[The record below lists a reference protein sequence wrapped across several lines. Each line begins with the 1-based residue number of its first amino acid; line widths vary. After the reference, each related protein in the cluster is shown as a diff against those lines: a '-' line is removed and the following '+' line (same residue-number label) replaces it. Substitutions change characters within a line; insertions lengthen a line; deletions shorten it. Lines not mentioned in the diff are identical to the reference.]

1 MACYA
6 YGAVDGDFGVKEDVM
21 IRRILSFILLAWALG
36 FAWFALLLPQPASL
50 AKTDAV
56 VVLTGGA
63 QRIDRGLQILEAGKA
78 KRMLISGVDRDVKPV
93 ELAAEYD
100 RDIKL
105 FDCCIDLGFRSVDTR
120 SNALETARWAARH
133 KVKTLRLVTHD
144 WHMRRARFELD
155 RALPDNITV
164 TNDAVST
171 KPPLGILFTEYN
183 KYWLRAIASLVGV

>member
-1 MACYA
+1 
-6 YGAVDGDFGVKEDVM
+6 M
-21 IRRILSFILLAWALG
+21 IRRLLSFVLLSWALG

-63 QRIDRGLQILEAGKA
+63 QRIDRGLEILEGGKA
-78 KRMLISGVDRDVKPV
+78 KRMLISGVDRDVRPT
-93 ELAAEYD
+93 ELAKQYN
-100 RDIKL
+100 RPVRL
-105 FDCCIDLGFRSVDTR
+105 FDCCIDLGFQSVDTR
-120 SNALETARWAARH
+120 SNALETARWAAKH

-171 KPPLGILFTEYN
+171 KPSLAALFKEYN
-183 KYWLRAIASLVGV
+183 KYWLRAVASLIGI

>member
-1 MACYA
+1 
-6 YGAVDGDFGVKEDVM
+6 M
-21 IRRILSFILLAWALG
+21 IRRFLSFILLAWALG
-36 FAWFALLLPQPASL
+36 FAWFSLLLPQSASL

-63 QRIDRGLQILEAGKA
+63 QRIDRGLQILEGGKA
-78 KRMLISGVDRDVKPV
+78 RRMLISGVDRDVKPA
-93 ELAAEYD
+93 ELAAEYG
-100 RDIKL
+100 RTMKI
-105 FDCCIDLGFRSVDTR
+105 FDCCIDLGFQSVDTR

-155 RALPDNITV
+155 RALPDTITV
-164 TNDAVST
+164 TSDAVAT

-183 KYWLRAIASLVGV
+183 KYWLRAVASLVGV